1 MKLVNK
7 YSYSLLER
15 VEANGYRKYKT
26 EYGLLP
32 SVTTILSNT
41 EPPEKAE
48 ALVKWRERVGEQE
61 AATILNN
68 SLSIGTALHKNM
80 EDYITQGV
88 APGNG
93 SVQTKIMSNAIIKN
107 ALDPY
112 LDEAWGC
119 EVSLYYPGLYAGS
132 ADLVGVYKG
141 KQSIIDFKNSRK
153 IKKKEHITS
162 YFLQCAAYQQ
172 AHNEVHGTNIDQFVI
187 LMASQD
193 LNFCEF
199 IISGDEVKSYE
210 TEWALRLAKF
220 YE

>member
-112 LDEAWGC
+112 LDEA
-119 EVSLYYPGLYAGS
+119 
-132 ADLVGVYKG
+132 
-141 KQSIIDFKNSRK
+141 
-153 IKKKEHITS
+153 
-162 YFLQCAAYQQ
+162 
-172 AHNEVHGTNIDQFVI
+172 
-187 LMASQD
+187 
-193 LNFCEF
+193 
-199 IISGDEVKSYE
+199 
-210 TEWALRLAKF
+210 
-220 YE
+220 